1 MKQINIP
8 EYYSLYDYLGRA
20 AGETLGTAVYITA
33 RDSGVPMQERKVTN
47 SKYKGQVKMY
57 PIPFLDLYFK
67 ANPEH

>member
-1 MKQINIP
+1 MKHNNTI
-8 EYYSLYDYLGRA
+8 EYYSLFDYLGRA

-33 RDSGVPMQERKVTN
+33 RDSGVPMQEREVSN